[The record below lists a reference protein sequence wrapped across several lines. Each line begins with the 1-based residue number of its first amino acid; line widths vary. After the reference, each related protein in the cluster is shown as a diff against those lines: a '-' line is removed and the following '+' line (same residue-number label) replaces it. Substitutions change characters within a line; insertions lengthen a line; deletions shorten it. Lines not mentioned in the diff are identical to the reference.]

1 MNISMIRYIL
11 GKVTFIVGFI
21 MFIPCLCAA
30 WYRESEGLVYLITAV
45 SLILAGFLISLKKPA
60 DTTIYLKEGLVATS
74 LSWIFMSIFGALP
87 LVFTGEIPH
96 FIDALFESV
105 SGFTTTGASILSDV
119 EALSHASLMW
129 RSTTHLIGG
138 MGVLVF
144 LLAVL
149 PTKGGSQVNL
159 MKAESPGPSVGKLV
173 PKLRQTAK
181 ILYLIYMGL
190 VVLEIIFLLL
200 GGYTFFES
208 INTSFAT
215 AGTGGFGF
223 YNDSMGSFSTYG
235 KWVVAVF
242 MLLFGV
248 NFNFYYF
255 MIMRQFRKGFE
266 MSEVRVY
273 LAIILF
279 CTAVIS
285 FDIRTL
291 YATTGETVT
300 HSFFQVLTVMT
311 TTGFSTTDFDLWP
324 TTSKLLMFMLMFC
337 GACAGSTGG
346 GIKVSR
352 FIIIFKTLKKELT
365 SLLHPKNIKKI
376 QSDGKTID
384 HETVRSVN
392 VYFVAFTVIFVISAF
407 IVSFE
412 NYDLTTTLSSVT
424 ATINNIGPGFN
435 AVGPTCNFGGFTVLS
450 KIVFIFDMLTGRLE
464 IFPMLI
470 LFHPMLYKNLFA
482 SAKNDYIEPI
492 RSK

>member
-1 MNISMIRYIL
+1 MNIGMIRYIL
-11 GKVTFIVGFI
+11 GKVTMIVGAI
-21 MFIPCLCAA
+21 LLIPCICAV
-30 WYRESEGLVYLITAV
+30 WYREKEGIVYIITSL
-45 SLILAGFLISLKKPA
+45 SLILFGFLISMVKPKNM
-60 DTTIYLKEGLVATS
+60 TIYLKEGLVATS
-74 LSWIFMSIFGALP
+74 LSWIFMSIFGAIP
-87 LVFTGEIPH
+87 LCLTGEIPS

-119 EALSHASLMW
+119 EALSRTSLMW

-144 LLAVL
+144 LLAVI

-159 MKAESPGPSVGKLV
+159 MKAESPGPTVGKLV

-181 ILYLIYMGL
+181 ILYLIYIGL
-190 VVLEIIFLLL
+190 VVLEIIFLLC
-200 GGYTFFES
+200 GGYTLFES
-208 INTSFAT
+208 VNTAFAT
-215 AGTGGFGF
+215 AGTGGFGIK
-223 YNDSMGSFSTYG
+223 NDSLGSFSLYG

-255 MIMRQFRKGFE
+255 IIMRQFRKGFE

-273 LAIILF
+273 LAII
-279 CTAVIS
+279 AVSTTIIAIN
-285 FDIRTL
+285 IRHL
-291 YATTGETVT
+291 YESVGLTITD
-300 HSFFQVLTVMT
+300 SFFQVLTVMT

-324 TTSKLLMFMLMFC
+324 TTSKLIMFLLMFC

-352 FIIIFKTLKKELT
+352 FIIIIKTLKKEMN

-384 HETVRSVN
+384 HDTVRSVN
-392 VYFVAFTVIFVISAF
+392 VYFVAFTVLFVISAL
-407 IVSFE
+407 IISLE
-412 NYDLTTTLSSVT
+412 GYNLTTTLSAVA
-424 ATINNIGPGFN
+424 ATINNIGPGFD
-435 AVGPTCNFGGFTVLS
+435 AVGPTCNFGGFTILS
-450 KIVFIFDMLTGRLE
+450 KLVFVFDMLAGRLE
-464 IFPMLI
+464 IFPILI
-470 LFHPMLYKNLFA
+470 LFHPLLYKNIYA

>member
-21 MFIPCLCAA
+21 LLIPCLCAA
-30 WYRESEGLVYLITAV
+30 WYRESEGIVYLITAL
-45 SLILAGFLISLKKPA
+45 SLILLGFLVSIKKPE

-87 LVFTGEIPH
+87 LFLTGEIPN

-119 EALSHASLMW
+119 EALSHTSLMW

-159 MKAESPGPSVGKLV
+159 MKAESPGPTVGKLV

-181 ILYLIYMGL
+181 ILYLIYLGL
-190 VVLEIIFLLL
+190 VVLEAVLLL
-200 GGYTFFES
+200 FGGYTLFEA
-208 INTSFAT
+208 INTAFST

-223 YNDSMGSFSTYG
+223 RNDSLGSFTMYG
-235 KWVVAVF
+235 KWVVAIF

-266 MSEVRVY
+266 MSEVRAY
-273 LAIILF
+273 LGIILVSTAII
-279 CTAVIS
+279 AIN
-285 FDIRTL
+285 IRGMYDSLGNTI
-291 YATTGETVT
+291 TD
-300 HSFFQVLTVMT
+300 SFFQVLTVMT

-324 TTSKLLMFMLMFC
+324 TASKLIMFLLMFC

-352 FIIIFKTLKKELT
+352 FIIIIKTLKKELN

-384 HETVRSVN
+384 HDTVRSVN
-392 VYFVAFTVIFVISAF
+392 VYFVAFTVIFVISAI

-412 NYDLTTTLSSVT
+412 NYDLTTTLSSVA

-435 AVGPTCNFGGFTVLS
+435 AVGPTCNFGGFSILS
-450 KIVFIFDMLTGRLE
+450 KLVFIFDMLTGRLE

-470 LFHPMLYKNLFA
+470 LFHPMLYKHLFA

>member
-1 MNISMIRYIL
+1 MNIGMIRYIL
-11 GKVTFIVGFI
+11 GKVTMIVGAI
-21 MFIPCLCAA
+21 LLIPCICAV
-30 WYRESEGLVYLITAV
+30 WYREKEGIVYIITSL
-45 SLILAGFLISLKKPA
+45 SLILFGFLISMVKPKNM
-60 DTTIYLKEGLVATS
+60 TIYLKEGLVATS
-74 LSWIFMSIFGALP
+74 LSWIFMSIFGAIP
-87 LVFTGEIPH
+87 LCLTGEIPS

-119 EALSHASLMW
+119 EALSHTSLMW

-144 LLAVL
+144 LLAVI

-159 MKAESPGPSVGKLV
+159 MKAESPGPTVGKLV

-181 ILYLIYMGL
+181 ILYLIYIGL
-190 VVLEIIFLLL
+190 VVLEIIFLLC
-200 GGYTFFES
+200 GGYTLFES
-208 INTSFAT
+208 VNTAFAT
-215 AGTGGFGF
+215 AGTGGFGIK
-223 YNDSMGSFSTYG
+223 NDSLGSFSLYG

-255 MIMRQFRKGFE
+255 IIMRQFRKGFE

-273 LAIILF
+273 LAII
-279 CTAVIS
+279 AVSTTIIAIN
-285 FDIRTL
+285 IRHL
-291 YATTGETVT
+291 YESVGLTITD
-300 HSFFQVLTVMT
+300 SFFQVLTVMT

-324 TTSKLLMFMLMFC
+324 TTSKLIMFLLMFC

-352 FIIIFKTLKKELT
+352 FIIIIKTLKKEMN

-384 HETVRSVN
+384 HDTVRSVN
-392 VYFVAFTVIFVISAF
+392 VYFVAFTVLFVISAL
-407 IVSFE
+407 IISLE
-412 NYDLTTTLSSVT
+412 GYNLTTTLSAVA
-424 ATINNIGPGFN
+424 ATINNIGPGFD
-435 AVGPTCNFGGFTVLS
+435 AVGPTCNFGGFTILS
-450 KIVFIFDMLTGRLE
+450 KLVFVFDMLAGRLE
-464 IFPMLI
+464 IFPILI
-470 LFHPMLYKNLFA
+470 LFHPLLYKNIYA

>member
-21 MFIPCLCAA
+21 LLIPCICAL
-30 WYRESEGLVYLITAV
+30 WYRESEGIVYFITAA
-45 SLILAGFLISLKKPA
+45 SLILLGFLVSMKKP
-60 DTTIYLKEGLVATS
+60 DNTTIYLKEGLVATS

-87 LVFTGEIPH
+87 LVFTGEIPD
-96 FIDALFESV
+96 FVDALFETV
-105 SGFTTTGASILSDV
+105 SGFTTTGASILTNV
-119 EALSHASLMW
+119 EALSHTSLMW

-144 LLAVL
+144 LLAVI

-159 MKAESPGPSVGKLV
+159 MKAESPGPTVGKLV

-181 ILYLIYMGL
+181 ILYLMYLGL
-190 VVLEIIFLLL
+190 VALEIILLL
-200 GGYTFFES
+200 FGGYTLFEAV
-208 INTSFAT
+208 NTSFAT
-215 AGTGGFGF
+215 AGTGGFGIK
-223 YNDSMGSFSTYG
+223 NDSIGSFSLYG
-235 KWVVAVF
+235 KWVVAIF

-273 LAIILF
+273 VGIVLF

-285 FDIRTL
+285 INIRDL
-291 YATTGETVT
+291 YDSIGLNITD
-300 HSFFQVLTVMT
+300 SFFQVLTIMT
-311 TTGFSTTDFDLWP
+311 TTGFSTTDFDKWP
-324 TTSKLLMFMLMFC
+324 TLSKFIMFTLMFI

-352 FIIIFKTLKKELT
+352 FIIIIKTLKKELN

-376 QSDGKTID
+376 QADGKTID
-384 HETVRSVN
+384 HDTVRSVN
-392 VYFVAFTVIFVISAF
+392 VYFVAFMVIYVVSVF
-407 IVSFE
+407 IIAFE
-412 NYDLTTTLSSVT
+412 NYDLVTTMSSVA
-424 ATINNIGPGFN
+424 ATINNIGPGFA
-435 AVGPTCNFGGFTVLS
+435 AVGPTCNVSEFTILS
-450 KIVFIFDMLTGRLE
+450 KLVFIFDMLTGRLE

-470 LFHPMLYKNLFA
+470 LFHPMLYKHLFA
-482 SAKNDYIEPI
+482 SAKNDYIGPI